1 MFVKLL
7 ILTGLVSSGLL
18 LFIMTLYD
26 PSSVGALGI
35 LIVFLLGYVIIL
47 CVLTVFLWTLVL
59 LSSRLRGAKGILKNI
74 QQLTLREVY
83 YYSSVLAL
91 APVIIISLRS
101 VGNVTLY
108 EIGLILL
115 FEVLGCLYIAK
126 RAK

>member
-47 CVLTVFLWTLVL
+47 CALTIFLWTLVL
-59 LSSRLRGAKGILKNI
+59 LSSRVRGVKGILRNI
-74 QQLTLREVY
+74 QQLTIREVY

-101 VGNVTLY
+101 VGQVTFY